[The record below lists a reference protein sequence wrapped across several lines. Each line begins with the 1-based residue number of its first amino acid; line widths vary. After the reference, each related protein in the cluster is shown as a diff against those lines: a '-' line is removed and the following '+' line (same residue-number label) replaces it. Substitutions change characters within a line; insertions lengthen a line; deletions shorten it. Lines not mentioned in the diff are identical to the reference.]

1 MVFPSETRRQNIRK
15 KVVFLIQRTAQRQHK
30 QREASHDPSHDENA
44 RALEEHFRN
53 YPQTHT
59 EELNNMLLLFG
70 SISNIDTFHPCVKAS
85 S

>member
-1 MVFPSETRRQNIRK
+1 MYS
-15 KVVFLIQRTAQRQHK
+15 IQRTARRQHK
-30 QREASHDPSHDENA
+30 QRKASHDPSHHENA

-59 EELNNMLLLFG
+59 EELNNMLLLFEFG

-85 S
+85 G

>member
-1 MVFPSETRRQNIRK
+1 MFEK
-15 KVVFLIQRTAQRQHK
+15 KVYSQFNARHEDNINRGR
-30 QREASHDPSHDENA
+30 ASHDPSHHENA

-59 EELNNMLLLFG
+59 EELNNMLFLFG

-85 S
+85 G